1 MKRNLT
7 CCSGGSWARAA
18 SLTVCVLCLPPLASS
33 ASAQLLAST
42 QQVARQPTT
51 ISLKQLL
58 AQWETQYGASIG
70 YDTDLIGDKVVVPRE
85 TDGSLDAKL
94 KAVLSQV
101 GLRFEKTRAKYYIV
115 LPAKSSS
122 AVPANVSVDLLSTAN
137 VSAKRDFPV
146 SGRVMQSNGQ
156 PLPGV
161 TVVVKGTTTV
171 TSTDADG
178 RFTLNVPPGST
189 LVISSVGFIRQEV
202 PVTEASTALS
212 IRLSEDT
219 QALKE
224 VVVVGYGT
232 QSKRTVTT
240 AISSVKGDQVANL
253 PVTNPTQALVGQ
265 VSGVQL
271 QQTSGAPGD
280 PPAIRIRG
288 AGSITSGN
296 SPLYVIDG
304 YPTNDGNLFN
314 AISPQDIESIDIL
327 KDAASAAIYGSR
339 AGNGVI
345 IVTTKRGKSGKTTFS
360 LNATAGVETVMH
372 RYDLLNGQEFVDMAK
387 EGLAYQN
394 RPIPAFLNQPERW
407 ANTDWQDVIFRKAPF
422 QNYQLSATGGS
433 DKVRFSVSGGY
444 IDQQG
449 TLKNTFL
456 KRYNL
461 RASLD
466 ADLTSK
472 VRVGVNLQPSYTQ
485 RRVQQTTGGNTS
497 TGVDGILAEALTMPP
512 ILPVWRP
519 NGDYFVIT
527 QDPEMKTI
535 FNDELSNPLVKLDA
549 NKDFFYSFRQTGNA
563 YLEYEPIEG
572 LKLNSRMNVGL
583 VSEREEWFVEP
594 FLARGNGNTG
604 NISTPNLAQIRA
616 RRNNTTNINWYWSN
630 TATYDFSLHQDH
642 NFTALLGYDVSR
654 QNDFYVTLEPRTDRD
669 NPVAF
674 VNSSVKNVQG
684 AVLNKGASERREYVF
699 DAVFGRLNYNYKGRY
714 LLSGSL
720 RRDRSSRFGP
730 TNRAG
735 IFPSVSAGWNVSEE
749 SFLAENKAV
758 SMLKIRASY
767 GETGNDQL
775 PGYYPWIATM
785 QREAYNFGTT
795 DAQVVA
801 FRPSGFSN
809 LDLGWE
815 KNKQF
820 DAGLDL
826 GFLNDR
832 IGLSVDLYNR
842 NSNIILSADIP
853 SINGKAASVIQ
864 NVGNVRNRGL
874 EVTLNTLN
882 IDGKLK
888 WNTNF
893 NISFNRNQI
902 MSLASGQT
910 QLANQGVVRNYVG
923 RPMGDFYLYIVDGT
937 FNNQNDVDTYP
948 KLGSQGIGDLRY
960 RDVSGPGGV
969 PDGRITADD
978 QVRAGNYQPD
988 FVYGFGNTFTYS
1000 NFDLNILLDG
1010 SQGGEIYRSQEL
1022 PLALGR
1028 WLENGSKQ
1036 SLDRWRSESDP
1047 GNGKFHRAG
1056 TTNLS
1061 SDIASSTRYLYD
1073 ASFLRIRNIT
1083 LGYTLPTVL
1092 SEKIHV
1098 QRLRLYAT
1106 GQNIYTFTKAGGF
1119 RNPQANGATTN
1130 GATDNPTNSGV
1141 DNGTYPISRNISMG
1155 LNLTF

>member
-1 MKRNLT
+1 MKHSTPYCR
-7 CCSGGSWARAA
+7 GSWVRAA
-18 SLTVCVLCLPPLASS
+18 SLTACLLSLPDLTPPA
-33 ASAQLLAST
+33 AAQLLAST
-42 QQVARQPTT
+42 TQGVHPPLVP
-51 ISLKQLL
+51 LKQLL
-58 AQWETQYGASIG
+58 SRWEEQYGTSIG
-70 YDTDLIGDKVVVPRE
+70 YDSRLVTHKFVE
-85 TDGSLDAKL
+85 AQTAEGSLDIKL
-94 KAVLSQV
+94 TAALSQV
-101 GLRFEKTRAKYYIV
+101 GLRFDKTRPNTYVI
-115 LPAKSSS
+115 LPATTLTT
-122 AVPANVSVDLLSTAN
+122 AANVSRPPIPPAIVYTQ
-137 VSAKRDFPV
+137 VDFPV
-146 SGRVMQSNGQ
+146 SGRVLQPDGQ

-161 TVVVKGTTTV
+161 TIVVKGTTTG

-178 RFTLNVPPGST
+178 RFTLTVPPGTT
-189 LVISSVGFIRQEV
+189 LVISSVGFVRQELAV
-202 PVTEASTALS
+202 SEASAAL
-212 IRLSEDT
+212 IITLAEDN
-219 QALKE
+219 QVLKE

-240 AISSVKGDQVANL
+240 AISSVKGEQIANL

-271 QQTSGAPGD
+271 QQTSGAPGEA
-280 PPAIRIRG
+280 PTVRIRG

-304 YPTNDGNLFN
+304 YPTNDGTLFN
-314 AISPQDIESIDIL
+314 ALSPQDIESIDIL

-345 IVTTKRGKSGKTTFS
+345 IVTTKRGRSGKTTFS
-360 LNATAGVETVMH
+360 LNVTGGVETVMH
-372 RYDLLNGQEFVDMAK
+372 RYDLLSGQEFVDMAK
-387 EGLAYQN
+387 EGLTYQN

-407 ANTDWQDVIFRKAPF
+407 ASTDWQDVIFRAAPF

-433 DKVRFSVSGGY
+433 DKVRFSVSGAY

-466 ADLTSK
+466 ADVTDK
-472 VRVGVNLQPSYTQ
+472 IRVGVNLQPSYSQ

-549 NKDFFYSFRQTGNA
+549 NNDFFYSFRQTGNA
-563 YLEYEPIEG
+563 YVEYEPLPG

-583 VSEREEWFVEP
+583 VAEREEWFVEP

-616 RRNNTTNINWYWSN
+616 RRTNMTNINWYLSN

-642 NFTALLGYDVSR
+642 SFTALLGYDVSR

-684 AVLNKGASERREYVF
+684 AVLTKGTSERREYVF
-699 DAVFGRLNYNYKGRY
+699 DAVFGRVNYNYKSRY
-714 LLSGSL
+714 LFSASL

-730 TNRAG
+730 SNRAG
-735 IFPSVSAGWNVSEE
+735 IFPSISAGWNVSEE
-749 SFLAENKAV
+749 SFLGGIKPL
-758 SMLKIRASY
+758 SLLKIRASY

-775 PGYYPWIATM
+775 PGYYPWLATM

-801 FRPSGFSN
+801 YRPSGFSN

-820 DAGLDL
+820 DVGLDMGVL
-826 GFLNDR
+826 DDR
-832 IGLSVDLYNR
+832 IGLALDFYNR
-842 NSNIILSADIP
+842 NSNIILSTDIP
-853 SINGKAASVIQ
+853 SINGKAATVIQ

-874 EVTLNTLN
+874 ELTLNTVN
-882 IDGKLK
+882 IDSKLK

-902 MSLASGQT
+902 VSLASGQT

-923 RPMGDFYLYIVDGT
+923 RPMGDFYLYLVEGT
-937 FNNQNDVDTYP
+937 FNNQGDIDNYP

-960 RDVSGPGGV
+960 RDVSGPDGV

-978 QVRAGNYQPD
+978 QIRAGNYQPD

-1010 SQGGEIYRSQEL
+1010 SYGAEIYRSQEL
-1022 PLALGR
+1022 ALNLGR
-1028 WLENGSKQ
+1028 WLENGSEQ
-1036 SLDRWRSESDP
+1036 SLERWRSESDP

-1061 SDIASSTRYLYD
+1061 SNIAASTRYLYD

-1083 LGYTLPTVL
+1083 LGYTLPAVL
-1092 SEKIHV
+1092 AQTIRV

-1119 RNPQANGATTN
+1119 HNPQANGAGDNATN
-1130 GATDNPTNSGV
+1130 NGV
-1141 DNGTYPISRNISMG
+1141 DNGTYPISRNLSLG